1 MAHIDTSRP
10 EPVLEAARLAGLVSA
25 VVVAVGGA
33 LVLLGVATLE
43 DVTAWSVA
51 AGGIV
56 TAAVALV
63 AYVAPVWQARKAR
76 EAVTPLSSP
85 RDSDGL
91 PFRAPYDNGD
101 RGAIGVGEAVV
112 IAVLVLLV
120 LLIVGVL

>member
-1 MAHIDTSRP
+1 MAHVDTSRP
-10 EPVLEAARLAGLVSA
+10 EPVLDAGKAAGLVSA
-25 VVVAVGGA
+25 LVVAVGGA
-33 LVLLGVATLE
+33 LALTGLVTVE

-51 AGGIV
+51 AGAVV
-56 TAAVALV
+56 TAVVALV

-76 EAVTPLSSP
+76 EVVTPLSSP

-91 PFRAPYDNGD
+91 PMRAPYNNGD
-101 RGAIGVGEAVV
+101 RGAISVGDAVV